1 MIADLPE
8 TERPWL
14 ERFFGAPNELAWA
27 DIETGGAP
35 SDRLEAVAPWL
46 SRLRDLESDAPIILP
61 YYRNGAVAGWYATA
75 STAEGEH
82 RLRATLRAWFG
93 PSYLSHLQVA
103 DPGNAT
109 AEAMRNRF
117 GRQVLAFRGPDRA
130 KIGERLALFA
140 RLSSERPHI
149 GRSEPRPVG
158 RLRSE
163 LERAL
168 LARDEPSAL
177 ALIGE
182 LRGSG
187 RLNEENLRFLD
198 IRLKAGLGQWEQ
210 IARDH
215 WTIKTLADLPLP
227 PQTLAD
233 LIEALY
239 RVYIDAAE
247 ASGDAASVRH
257 AFADRIAQPFPR
269 LFASR
274 HGVRTP
280 RVVKAFCLYES
291 QQPKPNVEILDGLLR
306 LLPAEDAAWADSF
319 LRRPDAPPVTP
330 PAAPVVPAA
339 PAPVDRSAEEDDAA
353 QGAFEEGQYDRAF
366 ELYLNRPL
374 TKKSLSAL
382 LSCVQFIGTAES
394 RSRLIVAFDASP
406 SIHPSLPGALVG
418 RLDALRDTPA
428 AVNKSVEEPAE
439 PPGWMRWA
447 RRLATQS
454 SLDDAEAEVLN
465 ERSTWD
471 SAALRKNAQACAE
484 FADLIGNLT
493 GAAADVG
500 RRSLPMIIS
509 AFFPEGE
516 TPTQAVRPL
525 ANVIL
530 LLIAM
535 DEAIA
540 REDLDIL
547 SAVLSV
553 LLDLGLSTQDYLT
566 TISDFEAVQ
575 DRVASYANLA
585 WSLDICELL
594 AVSPSPSAEA
604 GEARLR
610 FFLKVVGQSRA
621 YAHRLRAHDFL
632 PIEHLARDYCVD
644 PSTIADLRPTAK
656 ATDEG
661 DVTTTLTGKTI
672 GIYTLTEA
680 AGARAKAALKELFPT
695 CTIEVNSDTVCTS
708 TLTNLARTADIFVFA
723 WRSSSHQAF
732 FCVKDALG
740 GRDPVY
746 AAGKGTASLV
756 NAVRAAAQ

>member
-1 MIADLPE
+1 MIADIPE

-27 DIETGGAP
+27 DIEAGAA
-35 SDRLEAVAPWL
+35 SGDRLEAVAPWL
-46 SRLRDLESDAPIILP
+46 FRLRDLGSDAPIVLP

-82 RLRATLRAWFG
+82 RLRATLLAWFG
-93 PSYLSHLQVA
+93 PSYLSHLQIA

-109 AEAMRNRF
+109 AEAMRARF

-130 KIGERLALFA
+130 KIAERLALFA
-140 RLSSERPHI
+140 RLSAERPHI

-168 LARDEPSAL
+168 LARDEAGAL

-182 LRGSG
+182 LRSSG

-227 PQTLAD
+227 SQTLSD

-247 ASGDAASVRH
+247 ASGDATLVRQ

-274 HGVRTP
+274 HGVRTA

-306 LLPAEDAAWADSF
+306 LLPTEDAAWAHSF
-319 LRRPDAPPVTP
+319 LRAPDQPPVTP
-330 PAAPVVPAA
+330 PAAPP
-339 PAPVDRSAEEDDAA
+339 PVDRSAQEDDAA
-353 QGAFEEGQYDRAF
+353 QEAFEDGQYDRAY
-366 ELYLNRPL
+366 ELYLTRPL

-394 RSRLIVAFDASP
+394 RSRLIGAFDTSP
-406 SIHPSLPGALVG
+406 SIHPSLPGALIG
-418 RLDALRDTPA
+418 RLDALRDSLA
-428 AVNKSVEEPAE
+428 AGQGPVEEPAE
-439 PPGWMRWA
+439 LPGWMRWA

-454 SLDDAEAEVLN
+454 LLDDAEAEVLAD
-465 ERSTWD
+465 RSTWE
-471 SAALRKNAQACAE
+471 SAALRKNAQACGE

-493 GAAADVG
+493 GAAANVA
-500 RRSLPMIIS
+500 RRSLPMIVA
-509 AFFPEGE
+509 AFFPEDE
-516 TPTQAVRPL
+516 PSTQAVRPL

-566 TISDFEAVQ
+566 TIADFDAVQ

-585 WSLDICELL
+585 WSLDVCELL
-594 AVSPSPSAEA
+594 AISPVPSVEG

-610 FFLKVVGQSRA
+610 FFLKVVSQSRGF
-621 YAHRLRAHDFL
+621 AHRLRSHDFL
-632 PIEHLARDYCVD
+632 PIEYLARDYGVD
-644 PSTIADLRPTAK
+644 LSAIADLRPTAK
-656 ATDEG
+656 ATEHSEA
-661 DVTTTLTGKTI
+661 VATLTGKTI

-695 CTIEVNSDTVCTS
+695 CTIEVNSDKVCTS
-708 TLTNLARTADIFVFA
+708 SLTILARTADIFVFA

-732 FCVKDALG
+732 FCVKEALN

-756 NAVRAAAQ
+756 NAVRSAAQ

>member
-1 MIADLPE
+1 MIADIPE

-27 DIETGGAP
+27 DIVAGTVSG
-35 SDRLEAVAPWL
+35 DRLEAVEPWL
-46 SRLRDLESDAPIILP
+46 SRLRDLGSDAPIILP
-61 YYRNGAVAGWYATA
+61 YYRNGAIAGWYATA

-93 PSYLSHLQVA
+93 PSYLSHLKIA

-109 AEAMRNRF
+109 AEAMRERF
-117 GRQVLAFRGPDRA
+117 GRQVLAFRGPNRA
-130 KIGERLALFA
+130 KIAERLALFA
-140 RLSSERPHI
+140 RLSTERPNI

-158 RLRSE
+158 RLRFE

-168 LARDEPSAL
+168 LARDEAGAL
-177 ALIGE
+177 AIIGE
-182 LRGSG
+182 LRSSG

-247 ASGDAASVRH
+247 ASGDATLVRR

-274 HGVRTP
+274 HGVRTA

-291 QQPKPNVEILDGLLR
+291 QQARPNVEILDGLLH
-306 LLPAEDAAWADSF
+306 LIPTEDAAWAHSF
-319 LRRPDAPPVTP
+319 LGTSDQPPVTP
-330 PAAPVVPAA
+330 PAAPRT
-339 PAPVDRSAEEDDAA
+339 VDRSAQEDDDA
-353 QGAFEEGQYDRAF
+353 QEAFEDGQYDRAY
-366 ELYLNRPL
+366 ELYLTRPL
-374 TKKSLSAL
+374 TKKALSAL
-382 LSCVQFIGTAES
+382 LSCVLFIGTVES
-394 RSRLIVAFDASP
+394 RSRLIGAFDASP
-406 SIHPSLPGALVG
+406 SIHPSLPGALIG
-418 RLDALRDTPA
+418 RLNALRDSLA
-428 AVNKSVEEPAE
+428 ASQEPVEEPAE
-439 PPGWMRWA
+439 PRGWMRWA

-454 SLDDAEAEVLN
+454 SLDDAEAEVLAD
-465 ERSTWD
+465 RSTWE
-471 SAALRKNAQACAE
+471 SAALRKNAQACRE
-484 FADLIGNLT
+484 FAELIGNLT
-493 GAAADVG
+493 GAAADVA
-500 RRSLPMIIS
+500 RRSLPMIVA
-509 AFFPEGE
+509 AFFPEDE
-516 TPTQAVRPL
+516 PSTQAVRPL

-547 SAVLSV
+547 SAVLSI
-553 LLDLGLSTQDYLT
+553 LLDLGLNTEDYLT
-566 TISDFEAVQ
+566 TIAGFDEVQ

-594 AVSPSPSAEA
+594 AISPVPSVEG

-610 FFLKVVGQSRA
+610 FFLKVVSQSRGF
-621 YAHRLRAHDFL
+621 AHRLRSHDFL
-632 PIEHLARDYCVD
+632 PIEYLARDYGID
-644 PSTIADLRPTAK
+644 PSAIADLRPTAK
-656 ATDEG
+656 ATEHSEA
-661 DVTTTLTGKTI
+661 VATLTGKII

-695 CTIEVNSDTVCTS
+695 CTIEVNSDKVCTS
-708 TLTNLARTADIFVFA
+708 SLTTLARTADIFVFA

-732 FCVKDALG
+732 FCVKEALN

-756 NAVRAAAQ
+756 NAVRSAAQ

>member
-1 MIADLPE
+1 MIAGLPE

-14 ERFFGAPNELAWA
+14 ERFFGAPNELTWA
-27 DIETGGAP
+27 DIEAGAAP
-35 SDRLEAVAPWL
+35 ADRLEALAPWL
-46 SRLRDLESDAPIILP
+46 SRLADLRSDGPIILP
-61 YYRNGAVAGWYATA
+61 YYRNGMVAGWYATA
-75 STAEGEH
+75 STSEGEH
-82 RLRATLRAWFG
+82 RLGATLRAWFG
-93 PSYLSHLQVA
+93 PSYLSHLQIA

-109 AEAMRNRF
+109 AEAMRSRF

-140 RLSSERPHI
+140 RLSAQQPDI
-149 GRSEPRPVG
+149 ARSEPRPVG
-158 RLRSE
+158 RVRSE

-168 LARDEPSAL
+168 LTRDEERAL
-177 ALIGE
+177 ALISE
-182 LRGSG
+182 LRSSG

-210 IARDH
+210 VARDH

-247 ASGDAASVRH
+247 AAGDAVSVQQ
-257 AFADRIAQPFPR
+257 AFAERIGQPFPR

-280 RVVKAFCLYES
+280 RVIKAFCLYEC
-291 QQPKPNVEILDGLLR
+291 QQPKPNVEIIEGLLR
-306 LLPAEDAAWADSF
+306 LLPTEDAAWAASF
-319 LRRPDAPPVTP
+319 LRTPERPPVTSF
-330 PAAPVVPAA
+330 A
-339 PAPVDRSAEEDDAA
+339 PAPPTATAPVERPIQEDDAA
-353 QGAFEEGQYDRAF
+353 QEAFENGQYDRAF
-366 ELYLNRPL
+366 ELYLVQPL

-394 RSRLIVAFDASP
+394 QSRLVRAFDASP
-406 SIHPSLPGALVG
+406 SVDPNLPEALIG
-418 RLDALRDTPA
+418 RLDALRDTVVA
-428 AVNKSVEEPAE
+428 AAKSAEAPPE

-447 RRLATQS
+447 RRLATGS

-465 ERSTWD
+465 ERSTWEA
-471 SAALRKNAQACAE
+471 AALRKNAKACVE

-493 GAAADVG
+493 GAAADVA
-500 RRSLPMIIS
+500 RRALSMIVA

-516 TPTQAVRPL
+516 PPTQAARPL

-535 DEAIA
+535 DEATA
-540 REDLDIL
+540 REDLEIL
-547 SAVLSV
+547 STVLSV
-553 LLDLGLSTQDYLT
+553 LLDLGLSNQDYLT
-566 TISDFEAVQ
+566 TIADLEAVQ
-575 DRVASYANLA
+575 DRVGSYANLA
-585 WSLDICELL
+585 WSLDVCELL
-594 AVSPSPSAEA
+594 AISPIPSGQA

-610 FFLKVVGQSRA
+610 FFLTVVAQSRGF
-621 YAHRLRAHDFL
+621 AHRLRAHDFL
-632 PIEHLARDYCVD
+632 PIEYLARDYGVD
-644 PSTIADLRPTAK
+644 PSAIADFRPTAK
-656 ATDEG
+656 STDE
-661 DVTTTLTGKTI
+661 TEAATFAGKTI
-672 GIYTLTEA
+672 GLYTLTEG
-680 AGARAKAALKELFPT
+680 AGARAKAALEVLFPT
-695 CTIEVNSDTVCTS
+695 CIVEVNSDTVCTS
-708 TLTNLARTADIFVFA
+708 SLTNLARTADIFVFA

-732 FCVKDALG
+732 YCVKDALG